1 MQNWIMVILRSAILF
16 FLTLAIVRIYGKG
29 NLSKLTPF
37 RMINY
42 IVVAIIVTFISLGL
56 VSNVIFAFLVLGVWV
71 LFSLIIDYL
80 SLEVKWIHDF
90 VYGNQTVL
98 IKDGKVMEENLK
110 TIRYTGDELLRDLR
124 SKNIFNLA
132 DVQFAVMETTGE
144 VNVLLKSD
152 KKPVTSHDL
161 KVEVAPISE
170 PETVILNGKIID
182 GALSNR
188 GLNREWLQIQLSNF
202 GVILENVFIGQVD
215 SSGDLFIDTFDD
227 SIQIQQPKVKELL
240 YASISKV
247 QADLFAYSLET
258 DNPEAKK
265 MYSNNAST
273 IKRLMD
279 KLEPYLLR

>member
-1 MQNWIMVILRSAILF
+1 
-16 FLTLAIVRIYGKG
+16 
-29 NLSKLTPF
+29 
-37 RMINY
+37 MINY
-42 IVVAIIVTFISLGL
+42 IVIAIIVTFISLGL

-110 TIRYTGDELLRDLR
+110 KIRYTGDELLRDLR

-202 GVILENVFIGQVD
+202 GVLLENVFIGQVD

-227 SIQIQQPKVKELL
+227 SIQIEQPKVKELL

-247 QADLFAYSLET
+247 QADLFSYSLET
-258 DNPEAKK
+258 DNTEAKK